1 MREIALNCSESG
13 YSGQQV
19 AATAKEKEYSWAQLQ
34 NPALMQGLAHPMRA
48 RMLHVLHQRQASP
61 KELATEF
68 NIPLA
73 NVAYHIQVLRKLKLI
88 KLVKRTPRRGAVEH
102 HYKANHGAFVDD
114 DVWGD
119 LPGIVKDAA
128 TASLLENVGEIVGGA
143 AATGGFNR
151 ADSHFTASHLT
162 LDQQGWD
169 ELAAMLKD
177 VLERGQ
183 GLKQESDERLRA
195 ANHEGETRAGLVMML
210 FEASPQ
216 VPEPDE
222 ISQAGP
228 APADPHARP
237 RDAEL
242 AE

>member
-1 MREIALNCSESG
+1 MGLL
-13 YSGQQV
+13 
-19 AATAKEKEYSWAQLQ
+19 AAPVKEKEYSWAQLQ
-34 NPALMQGLAHPMRA
+34 NPALMQGLSHPMRA

-61 KELATEF
+61 KELASEF
-68 NIPLA
+68 GIPLA

-102 HYKANHGAFVDD
+102 HYKANHAAFIDD
-114 DVWGD
+114 EAWGE

-128 TASLLENVGEIVGGA
+128 TASLFEDVGALVGRA

-151 ADSHFTASHLT
+151 SDSHFTASHLT
-162 LDQQGWD
+162 LDRQGWE
-169 ELAAMLKD
+169 ELAELLKD

-183 GLKQESDERLRA
+183 QLKRESSERLHA

-210 FEASPQ
+210 FESSPS

-222 ISQAGP
+222 ISKAGP

-237 RDAEL
+237 RATEL